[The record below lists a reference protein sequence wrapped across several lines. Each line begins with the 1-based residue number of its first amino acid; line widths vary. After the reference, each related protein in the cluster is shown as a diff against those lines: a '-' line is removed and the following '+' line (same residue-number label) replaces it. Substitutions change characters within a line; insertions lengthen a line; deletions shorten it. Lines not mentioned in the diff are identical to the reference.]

1 MTKSLTKF
9 TKLSNG
15 VEMPT
20 VGFGTWQIPLNENFK
35 STIQTAIQL
44 GYRHF
49 DTAQIYNNS
58 VLMGEAIRESG
69 IPRSE
74 FFITS
79 KVWASHCSYESAKEA
94 FEQVRTQ
101 LQLDYLDLLLIHWPA
116 SQGEPMVWQAQNA
129 GTWRAFEELYKD
141 GLVRAIGVANFLP
154 HHLVPLLA
162 RAKITPMVN
171 QLECHPGYTQA
182 AAVRFSEE
190 RGMRVLILKPAIDT
204 KGQDSIIS
212 RLGISCKVDQL
223 VTPEMDVVE
232 LVRANEAAHGKI
244 ACVLCDESQ
253 FFTPEQADQLFL
265 VTVDLGIPV
274 ICYGLRADFMMR
286 GFPGSTRLLEIAHTI
301 EELKTI
307 CACGR
312 KAICNGRKVNGEFVF
327 EGAQVAI
334 DTVDDVEYQSLCPQC
349 WYREYRA
356 FLARHPKK

>member
-1 MTKSLTKF
+1 MA
-9 TKLSNG
+9 KLYFRYGAMNSG
-15 VEMPT
+15 KT
-20 VGFGTWQIPLNENFK
+20 
-35 STIQTAIQL
+35 TALMQV
-44 GYRHF
+44 
-49 DTAQIYNNS
+49 AYN
-58 VLMGEAIRESG
+58 
-69 IPRSE
+69 
-74 FFITS
+74 
-79 KVWASHCSYESAKEA
+79 
-94 FEQVRTQ
+94 
-101 LQLDYLDLLLIHWPA
+101 
-116 SQGEPMVWQAQNA
+116 
-129 GTWRAFEELYKD
+129 YK
-141 GLVRAIGVANFLP
+141 
-154 HHLVPLLA
+154 
-162 RAKITPMVN
+162 
-171 QLECHPGYTQA
+171 
-182 AAVRFSEE
+182 E

-204 KGQDSIIS
+204 KGQDSI
-212 RLGISCKVDQL
+212 
-223 VTPEMDVVE
+223 
-232 LVRANEAAHGKI
+232 
-244 ACVLCDESQ
+244 CVLCDESQ